1 MVALTRGVASAAF
14 PLDRPFAIIA
24 PYRCQKTAYGQGER
38 NACAKFSVR
47 GHEWQPFGVRPWIN
61 QLAQWLLGD
70 M

>member
-1 MVALTRGVASAAF
+1 MVALTRGV
-14 PLDRPFAIIA
+14 
-24 PYRCQKTAYGQGER
+24 GER